1 MVKQAVSSVRF
12 VARRRAR
19 RAVGSAFERSATGA
33 AIVDSSPTTAGGRRG
48 RTRAW
53 RHSQRIRTARVRRWA
68 VPLATL
74 GLGAAG
80 VAPAW
85 GANVVNYTFHVPASV
100 QINPCFPGD
109 VVNLNGDIHVVVT
122 STPDGSGGYHS
133 TNSINSQLKGL
144 SITTG
149 TGYVNSENQQKN
161 TSMQPPFPAVTYDRY
176 DFDLIS
182 QSATDNYQL
191 HMQTHETMTAM
202 GVPAVVVDHY
212 WMDCRG

>member
-1 MVKQAVSSVRF
+1 MVKQAVGTVR
-12 VARRRAR
+12 VVVRRRAR
-19 RAVGSAFERSATGA
+19 RAVGSSFELRADGA
-33 AIVDSSPTTAGGRRG
+33 SLLAPAERPS
-48 RTRAW
+48 
-53 RHSQRIRTARVRRWA
+53 RHRLRKPRLRRWA
-68 VPLATL
+68 VPVAALAI
-74 GLGAAG
+74 GGAGA
-80 VAPAW
+80 APAW
-85 GANVVNYTFHVPASV
+85 GANVTNYTFHVPASV